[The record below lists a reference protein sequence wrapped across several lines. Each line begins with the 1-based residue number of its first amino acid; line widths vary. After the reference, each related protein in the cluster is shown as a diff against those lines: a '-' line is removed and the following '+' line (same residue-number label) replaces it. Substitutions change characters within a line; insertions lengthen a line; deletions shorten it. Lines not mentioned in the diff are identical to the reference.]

1 MKKQNKKILQAS
13 VFALPFSL
21 KFNQKLNSNF
31 KADYL
36 TMYPK
41 FKISKEFKNNSS
53 ITSISFFSTLY
64 FFLRKFEKYKIIKK
78 INIFFQKI
86 SYDRIDNYMKKI
98 KENYDILILQATLGK
113 EIGPLIKEKIKLIDK
128 LSAHVEIE
136 RSISKKEFKYRN
148 INLPL
153 NEVFSANKFEHDR
166 ELEEY
171 KIADRIIVQSNFAY
185 KSFIDMGFDKN
196 KIKIIKGFGYDSKN
210 FYPLDYKFNNFFNII
225 YVGRITL
232 NKGVA
237 YLIEAFEKIQIPNK
251 KLKLYG
257 IMSLDFKEYLKSI
270 KLNDNIEIL
279 NPVKH
284 KDLKYIYS
292 SSEVLVQPSLFD
304 GWSMVVTEA
313 LACGCPVVT
322 TSNTG
327 ASDVIINGINGYV
340 CPVMNSEALANNLK
354 EIYFNKLYLKRNF
367 ISKSVEKYKDW
378 DLYCYNYKELIET
391 F

>member
-1 MKKQNKKILQAS
+1 MKKQNKKILQAT

-86 SYDRIDNYMKKI
+86 SYHRIDNYMKKI

-153 NEVFSANKFEHDR
+153 NEVFSSNKFEHER

-171 KIADRIIVQSNFAY
+171 KIADRIIVQSNFSY

-210 FYPLDYKFNNFFNII
+210 FYPLDYKYKNSFNIV

-232 NKGVA
+232 NKGIA
-237 YLIEAFEKIQIPNK
+237 YLIEAFEKIQIANK

-279 NPVKH
+279 NPIKH

-313 LACGCPVVT
+313 IACGCPAVT

-340 CPVMNSEALANNLK
+340 CPVMNSEALANNLN
-354 EIYFNKLYLKRNF
+354 EIYLEKLYLKRNI

-378 DLYCYNYKELIET
+378 DLYCSNYKEFIET

>member
-1 MKKQNKKILQAS
+1 MKKQNKKILQAT

-86 SYDRIDNYMKKI
+86 SYHRIDNYMKKI

-153 NEVFSANKFEHDR
+153 NEVFSSNKFEHER

-171 KIADRIIVQSNFAY
+171 KIADRIIVQSNFSY

-210 FYPLDYKFNNFFNII
+210 FYPLDYKYKNSFNIV

-232 NKGVA
+232 NKGLA

-279 NPVKH
+279 NPIKH

>member
-1 MKKQNKKILQAS
+1 MSKNKKKILQAT

-21 KFNQKLNSNF
+21 KLNQKLKGNF
-31 KADYL
+31 ITDYL
-36 TMYPK
+36 TIYPGFKIKNK
-41 FKISKEFKNNSS
+41 FKKSLS
-53 ITSISFFSTLY
+53 IKSISFFSTLY
-64 FFLRKFEKYKIIKK
+64 FFLFRFQKYRLIKK
-78 INIFFQKI
+78 INTLLQKI
-86 SYDRIDNYMKKI
+86 SYSRIDNYMKSI
-98 KENYDILILQATLGK
+98 KSKYDIFILQATLGK
-113 EIGPLIKEKIKLIDK
+113 EIGPLINEKIKLIDK
-128 LSAHVEIE
+128 QSAHVEIE